1 MTSNQD
7 EKNVLIFGKTGQV
20 AAELR
25 ARAPDA
31 KYLAHD
37 EADLSDPEACAAAIR
52 AARPAA
58 VINAAAFTAV
68 DRAEEE
74 EDRAT
79 WINAV
84 APGAMAATC
93 ADLGIPLVH
102 VSTDY
107 VFDGSGNAPRR
118 PDDATAPL
126 GAYGRSKLAGEV
138 AIRESGAIHA
148 ILRTSWVVSAHGG
161 NFVKTMLRLGRERDG
176 LRIVADQI
184 GGPTCAADLAD
195 ACLRVAATLRDTPAT
210 GGTYHFAGAPATS
223 WAGFARAIFEMAG
236 IDCPVED
243 IPSSD
248 YPTPAQRP
256 LNSRLDCSATRTAFG
271 LEAPDWRA
279 GLRDI
284 LTELGEI
291 SR

>member
-1 MTSNQD
+1 MR
-7 EKNVLIFGKTGQV
+7 VLVFGQSGQL
-20 AAELR
+20 ATEIAR
-25 ARAPDA
+25 RAPACVTLDMA
-31 KYLAHD
+31 GRD
-37 EADLSDPEACAAAIR
+37 RADLEEPEACADLIR
-52 AARPAA
+52 ATAPDV

-79 WINAV
+79 WVNAV
-84 APGAMAATC
+84 APGAMAAQC

-107 VFDGSGNAPRR
+107 VFDGSGTAPWR

-176 LRIVADQI
+176 LRIVADQM
-184 GGPTCAADLAD
+184 GD
-195 ACLRVAATLRDTPAT
+195 RKSV
-210 GGTYHFAGAPATS
+210 
-223 WAGFARAIFEMAG
+223 
-236 IDCPVED
+236 V
-243 IPSSD
+243 
-248 YPTPAQRP
+248 
-256 LNSRLDCSATRTAFG
+256 
-271 LEAPDWRA
+271 
-279 GLRDI
+279 
-284 LTELGEI
+284 
-291 SR
+291 

>member
-1 MTSNQD
+1 MR
-7 EKNVLIFGKTGQV
+7 VLVFGQSGQL
-20 AAELR
+20 ATEIAR
-25 ARAPDA
+25 RAPACVTLDMA
-31 KYLAHD
+31 GRD
-37 EADLSDPEACAAAIR
+37 RADLEEPDACAALIR
-52 AARPAA
+52 ATAPDA

-84 APGAMAATC
+84 APGAMAAQC
-93 ADLGIPLVH
+93 ADLGLPLVH

-107 VFDGSGNAPRR
+107 VFDGSGTAPWR

-184 GGPTCAADLAD
+184 GGPTPAADLAD
-195 ACLRVAATLRDTPAT
+195 ACLSVAANAARHPRRAAPTISPGRPRPPGPGSRARFSRWPGSPARSRISPAPTTPPRRGGRSIRGSIAARRAPRSVSTRPT
-210 GGTYHFAGAPATS
+210 G
-223 WAGFARAIFEMAG
+223 ARGCAI
-236 IDCPVED
+236 
-243 IPSSD
+243 S
-248 YPTPAQRP
+248 
-256 LNSRLDCSATRTAFG
+256 
-271 LEAPDWRA
+271 
-279 GLRDI
+279 
-284 LTELGEI
+284 
-291 SR
+291 